1 MYLTSA
7 PGSRL
12 RYELQFA
19 LMLVFSALAALLF
32 TQATCA
38 EESGQTT
45 EASLWKLLQK
55 PDHFAMLRH
64 ALAPGIGDP
73 ADFTLGD
80 CSTQRNLSEAG
91 RSQARRIGERFRA
104 NGIEQA
110 DVYTSQWC
118 RCRDTAE
125 LLGLGPVNELPALN
139 SFFRNFERE
148 TRQTAELADWLEKR
162 DPDKPLVLV
171 THQVNITAMTGI
183 FPDSGE
189 LVIVRRDRDG
199 SFSVS
204 GTINTD

>member
-1 MYLTSA
+1 
-7 PGSRL
+7 
-12 RYELQFA
+12 
-19 LMLVFSALAALLF
+19 MLVFSALAALLF

-125 LLGLGPVNELPALN
+125 LLGLGPVKELPALN

-148 TRQTAELADWLEKR
+148 TRQTAELAGWLEER
-162 DPDKPLVLV
+162 DPDKPLLLV
-171 THQVNITAMTGI
+171 THQVNITAMTGV

>member
-1 MYLTSA
+1 MSSCPRQSRCV
-7 PGSRL
+7 PGIPL
-12 RYELQFA
+12 L
-19 LMLVFSALAALLF
+19 LLLLLF
-32 TQATCA
+32 AFPA
-38 EESGQTT
+38 ISLASGKTD
-45 EASLWKLLQK
+45 EASLWKALQK

-64 ALAPGIGDP
+64 ALAPGTGDP
-73 ADFTLGD
+73 ADFMLGH

-125 LLGLGPVNELPALN
+125 LLGLGPVKELPALN

-148 TRQTAELADWLEKR
+148 TRQTAELAAWLEKR
-162 DPDKPLVLV
+162 EPERPLVLV
-171 THQVNITAMTGI
+171 THQVNITAMTGV

-199 SFSVS
+199 GFSVS

>member
-1 MYLTSA
+1 
-7 PGSRL
+7 
-12 RYELQFA
+12 
-19 LMLVFSALAALLF
+19 
-32 TQATCA
+32 
-38 EESGQTT
+38 
-45 EASLWKLLQK
+45 
-55 PDHFAMLRH
+55 MLRH

-125 LLGLGPVNELPALN
+125 LLGLGPVKELPALN

-148 TRQTAELADWLEKR
+148 TRQTAELAAWLEELEPER
-162 DPDKPLVLV
+162 PLVLV
-171 THQVNITAMTGI
+171 THQVNITAMTGV

-199 SFSVS
+199 GFSVS

>member
-125 LLGLGPVNELPALN
+125 LLGLGPVKELPALN

-171 THQVNITAMTGI
+171 THQVNITAMTGV